1 MSASSPLQG
10 EIKRGAFMKI
20 LDWYI
25 IKKFLGTFVLSMVLI
40 ILIVVVFDISEKI
53 DDFLQK
59 EAPLKAIIVDYY
71 FNFIPYIIN
80 LFSPL
85 FTFIALILFTSKM
98 ASRTEIVAILS
109 SGVSYTRL
117 LYPYLL
123 SATVI
128 AGLSLYLN
136 NYVIPRA
143 TKKRIAFEDIY
154 IRDAFRNLDRNIHK
168 QESPG
173 NYIYLE
179 RYSVEEN
186 TGYKFSIE
194 KFKEGKLYYKLMAE
208 TIKWDS
214 IRSRWTINNYFTRTI
229 NGMKETIKKGMKLDT
244 TLAFTPEEFG
254 RKDNTMETMD
264 TPELTRYI
272 AAEQLKGSDHIEVLL
287 IEKYRRNS
295 FPFATFILTLIGVS
309 IASRKIRG
317 GIGMHIGIGI
327 FISFTFIMF
336 MQVSTTFAAGGLLSP
351 LVAVWIPNV
360 IFSFLAWYLLKKAQK

>member
-1 MSASSPLQG
+1 M
-10 EIKRGAFMKI
+10 F
-20 LDWYI
+20 
-25 IKKFLGTFVLSMVLI
+25 LI

-53 DDFLQK
+53 DDFLAK

-85 FTFIALILFTSKM
+85 FTFIAVILFTSKM

-109 SGVSYTRL
+109 SGISYRRIL
-117 LYPYLL
+117 FPYIL

-136 NYVIPRA
+136 NYIIPRA
-143 TKKRIAFEDIY
+143 TKRRIAFEDTY
-154 IRDAFRNLDRNIHK
+154 IRDQFRNMDRNIHK

-173 NYIYLE
+173 SYIYLE
-179 RYSVEEN
+179 RYSTEEN

-194 KFKEGKLYYKLMAE
+194 KFNKGELYYKLMAE

-214 IRSRWTINNYFTRTI
+214 IKSRWTINNYFIRSI
-229 NGMKETIKKGMKLDT
+229 NGMEEYILKGKKMDT
-244 TLAFTPEEFG
+244 TLAFTPKEFG
-254 RKDNTMETMD
+254 RKDNTVETMD
-264 TPELTRYI
+264 TPELGQYI
-272 AAEQLKGSDHIEVLL
+272 QSERLKGSDNIEVYE
-287 IEKYRRNS
+287 IEKYRRNA

-309 IASRKIRG
+309 IASRKVRG
-317 GIGMHIGIGI
+317 GIGMHIGLGI
-327 FISFTFIMF
+327 FISFSFIMF

-351 LVAVWIPNV
+351 LIAVWIPNFL
-360 IFSFLAWYLLKKAQK
+360 FSFLAWYLLKKAQK

>member
-1 MSASSPLQG
+1 
-10 EIKRGAFMKI
+10 MKI

-25 IKKFLGTFVLSMVLI
+25 IKKFLGTFVLSLALI

-59 EAPLKAIIVDYY
+59 EAPLKAIIFDYY
-71 FNFIPYIIN
+71 FNFIPYIVN

-85 FTFIALILFTSKM
+85 FTFIAVILFTSSM

-109 SGVSYTRL
+109 SGVSYRRL
-117 LYPYLL
+117 LFPYML

-128 AGLSLYLN
+128 ALLSLYLN

-143 TKKRIAFEDIY
+143 TKKRIAFEDTY
-154 IRDAFRNLDRNIHK
+154 IRDQFHNQDRNIHK

-179 RYSVEEN
+179 RYKTEEN

-194 KFKEGKLYYKLMAE
+194 KFNSSGLYYKMMAE

-214 IRSRWTINNYFTRTI
+214 IKSRWTINNYFVRTI
-229 NGMKETIKKGMKLDT
+229 NGMNETIRKGKTIDT
-244 TLAFTPEEFG
+244 SFAFTPKEFG
-254 RKDNTMETMD
+254 RKDNTVETMD
-264 TPELTRYI
+264 TPELNKYI
-272 AAEQLKGSDHIEVLL
+272 ESERLKGSDHIEVYE
-287 IEKYRRNS
+287 IEKYRRSS

-309 IASRKIRG
+309 IASRKVRG
-317 GIGMHIGIGI
+317 GIGMHIGLGI

-336 MQVSTTFAAGGLLSP
+336 MQISTTFAAGGLLSP
-351 LVAVWIPNV
+351 LVAVWIPNFL
-360 IFSFLAWYLLKKAQK
+360 FSFLAWYLLNKAQK